1 MTARL
6 EVTAAVAEPDGAE
19 RIIRPVGRVAW
30 ALLELA
36 AAGQHGC
43 TPIDNPG
50 PRWSGYV
57 HKLRHDHG
65 LAIEGLAIETVH
77 ETHGG
82 PFSGNHA
89 RYVLRSRVRVL
100 AVAGE
105 EGMAA

>member
-6 EVTAAVAEPDGAE
+6 EVTAAVAEPDVAE
-19 RIIRPVGRVAW
+19 RIIRPAGRVAW
-30 ALLELA
+30 ALLELV
-36 AAGQHGC
+36 AAGERGC

-57 HKLRHDHG
+57 HKLRHDH
-65 LAIEGLAIETVH
+65 GLAIETVH

-105 EGMAA
+105 EGRAA